1 MATPPVTAFVR
12 AFLRLLTVQACF
24 NYERMIGVGLGYA
37 IEPLLRALPGGRE
50 GQAYRDAMQRST
62 RYFNAHPY
70 MVGLAAGAVARAE
83 HDGAPG
89 AQVERLRTA
98 LVSPLGAVGDRL
110 IWAGTLPAASA
121 VGLALSAN
129 ARAGI
134 GAAAL
139 LALYN
144 VPHLV
149 LRVWGLAAGWRHGTA
164 LGRALAAPML
174 RGALTVV
181 GPLAAAAVGFAVPPV
196 TARLVGPLDLAAW
209 VAAAAGVGLAVVTLR
224 LVAPRL
230 GALRLALAAAG
241 TVALGAAL

>member
-1 MATPPVTAFVR
+1 MAAPPVTAFVR

-37 IEPLLRALPGGRE
+37 IEPLLRALPGGRD
-50 GQAYRDAMQRST
+50 GPGYREAMQRST
-62 RYFNAHPY
+62 HYFNAHPY

-83 HDGAPG
+83 HDGVPG

-98 LVSPLGAVGDRL
+98 LVGPLGAVGDRL

-129 ARAGI
+129 TRAGI

-149 LRVWGLAAGWRHGTA
+149 LRVWGLVAGWRHGTA
-164 LGRALAAPML
+164 LGRALAAPLL

-181 GPLAAAAVGFAVPPV
+181 GPLAAGAVGFALPPV

-209 VAAAAGVGLAVVTLR
+209 IAAAAGVGLAVVTLR
-224 LVAPRL
+224 FAAPRL
-230 GALRLALAAAG
+230 GALRLALAAAA

>member
-1 MATPPVTAFVR
+1 MAAPPVTAFVR

-24 NYERMIGVGLGYA
+24 NYERMIGVGLGG
-37 IEPLLRALPGGRE
+37 RDGPGYRE
-50 GQAYRDAMQRST
+50 AMQRST
-62 RYFNAHPY
+62 RYFTAHPY

-83 HDGAPG
+83 HDGVPG

-98 LVSPLGAVGDRL
+98 LVGPLGAVGDRL

-129 ARAGI
+129 TRAGI
-134 GAAAL
+134 GAAVL

-149 LRVWGLAAGWRHGTA
+149 LRVWGLVAGWRHGAA
-164 LGRALAAPML
+164 LGRALAAPLL

-181 GPLAAAAVGFAVPPV
+181 GPLAAGAVGFAVPPV

-209 VAAAAGVGLAVVTLR
+209 IAAAAGVGLAVVTLR
-224 LVAPRL
+224 FAAPRL
-230 GALRLALAAAG
+230 GALRLALAAAA